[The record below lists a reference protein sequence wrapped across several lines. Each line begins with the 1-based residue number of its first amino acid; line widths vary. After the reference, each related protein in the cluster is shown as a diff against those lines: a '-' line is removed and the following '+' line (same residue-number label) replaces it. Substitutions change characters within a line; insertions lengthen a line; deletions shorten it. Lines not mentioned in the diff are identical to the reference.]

1 MLKIKAI
8 RPELLT
14 LLASGFFLLAFNQA
28 LWQHLLQIT
37 SADGQGWLLR
47 GAFVLLVLAVFNLV
61 LTLLAFR
68 WVLKP
73 TLSVLLLCGAG
84 ATYFMN
90 QYGTLIDKEMLRNIA
105 ETNPSEAFDL
115 LSLKFAAYLLLL
127 GVLPCWLV
135 WQTPVNYRIWH
146 RELFSKAV
154 VLTGCTALLGGVALA
169 NYQGL
174 SSLFRNHH
182 ELRLMV
188 TPSNIVGASSSYLRE
203 QLASAKQPFQ
213 LVASDALQS
222 ANWQSH
228 ARKSLTVLVIGESA
242 RAENFGLLGYARN
255 TTPELSQE
263 DDLISFNNVSSCGT
277 ETAVSVPCMFSN
289 MGRADYKAQIAKN
302 QDSLLD
308 VLKRAGLNV
317 IWRDN
322 QAGCKGTC
330 DRVTLEDVSNDKDA
344 ALCNS
349 QECFDEILLKN
360 LQHFIDNL
368 QQDTVL
374 VLHQMGSH
382 GPEYFKR
389 VPKAFE
395 RFTPVCTSNALNE
408 CSQEEIVNAYDNTI
422 LYTDHVLATLIDL
435 LRKNEQ
441 KIDTG
446 MLYLSDH
453 GESLGE
459 YNLFLHGAPYMM
471 APEQQKHV
479 GMFAWFSKGYQLSA
493 GLDSQCLRGERDK
506 ALSHDNLFHSM
517 LGLLQVDTRAYNPRL
532 DLFAGCHTPPID
544 AEATALSDGKNDK
557 TRAVHPARHSG

>member
-37 SADGQGWLLR
+37 SADGSGWLLR
-47 GAFVLLVLAVFNLV
+47 GAFVMLVLAVFNLV

-73 TLSVLLLCGAG
+73 TLTVLLLCGAG
-84 ATYFMN
+84 AAYFMN
-90 QYGTLIDKEMLRNIA
+90 QYGVMIDKGMLRNIA

-115 LSLKFAAYLLLL
+115 LSFKFVAYLLLL
-127 GVLPCWLV
+127 GVLPSWLI
-135 WQTPVNYRIWH
+135 WQTPVNYRVWH
-146 RELFSKAV
+146 RELLSKAA
-154 VLTGCTALLGGVALA
+154 VLLGCTALLGGVALG

-188 TPSNIVGASSSYLRE
+188 TPSNIVGATSSYLRE
-203 QLASAKQPFQ
+203 QLASAKQPFHII
-213 LVASDALQS
+213 AGDALQAPS
-222 ANWQSH
+222 WQKH
-228 ARKSLTVLVIGESA
+228 TRKSLTVLVVGESA
-242 RAENFGLLGYARN
+242 RAENFGLLGYGRD
-255 TTPELSQE
+255 TTPQLRQQ

-289 MGRADYKAQIAKN
+289 MGRDGYKAEIAKN

-308 VLKRAGLNV
+308 VLKRAGLDV

-330 DRVTLEDVSNDKDA
+330 DRVTLEDVSNAKDT

-349 QECFDEILLKN
+349 QECYDDILLKN
-360 LQHFIDNL
+360 LQSFIDNL
-368 QQDTVL
+368 QHDTVL

-395 RFTPVCTSNALNE
+395 KFTPVCTSNALNE
-408 CSQEEIVNAYDNTI
+408 CSKEQIVNAYDNTI
-422 LYTDHVLATLIDL
+422 LYTDHVLATLIDV
-435 LRKNEQ
+435 LRNNEQ
-441 KIDTG
+441 KIDSG
-446 MLYLSDH
+446 MLYIADH

-459 YNLFLHGAPYMM
+459 YNLFLHGTPYVM

-479 GMFAWFSKGYQLSA
+479 GMFAWFSKGYQQSA
-493 GLDSQCLRGERDK
+493 GFDSQCLRGERDK

-517 LGLLQVDTRAYNPRL
+517 LGLLQVDTSAYNAGL
-532 DLFAGCHTPPID
+532 DLFASCRQ
-544 AEATALSDGKNDK
+544 EATLAQQ
-557 TRAVHPARHSG
+557 

>member
-37 SADGQGWLLR
+37 SADSSGWLLR
-47 GAFVLLVLAVFNLV
+47 GAFVLLVLAIFNLV

-73 TLSVLLLCGAG
+73 TLTALLLCGAG
-84 ATYFMN
+84 AAYFMN
-90 QYGTLIDKEMLRNIA
+90 QYGVMIDKGMLRNIA

-115 LSLKFAAYLLLL
+115 LSFKFVAYLLLL
-127 GVLPCWLV
+127 GVLPSWLL
-135 WQTPVNYRIWH
+135 WQTPVNYRVWH
-146 RELFSKAV
+146 RELLSKAV
-154 VLTGCTALLGGVALA
+154 VLVGCTVMLGGVALG

-182 ELRLMV
+182 ELRLMA
-188 TPSNIVGASSSYLRE
+188 TPSNILGATSSYLSE

-213 LVASDALQS
+213 VIASDALRSPSLQ
-222 ANWQSH
+222 NNL
-228 ARKSLTVLVIGESA
+228 RKSLTVLVVGESA
-242 RAENFGLLGYARN
+242 RAENFGLLGYGRD
-255 TTPELSQE
+255 TTPQLRQQ
-263 DDLISFNNVSSCGT
+263 DDLISFANVSSCGT

-289 MGRADYKAQIAKN
+289 MGRAGYKAQIAKN

-308 VLKRAGLNV
+308 VLKRAGLDV

-330 DRVTLEDVSNDKDA
+330 DRVTLEDVSNAKDA

-349 QECFDEILLKN
+349 QECYDEILLKN
-360 LQHFIDNL
+360 LQSFIDNL
-368 QQDTVL
+368 QHDTVL

-395 RFTPVCTSNALNE
+395 KFTPVCTSNALNE
-408 CSQEEIVNAYDNTI
+408 CTKEQIVNAYDNTI
-422 LYTDHVLATLIDL
+422 LYTDHVLATLIDV
-435 LRKNEQ
+435 LRNNEQ
-441 KIDTG
+441 KIDSG
-446 MLYLSDH
+446 MVYIADH

-459 YNLFLHGAPYMM
+459 YNLFLHGTPYVM

-479 GMFAWFSKGYQLSA
+479 GMFAWFSKGYQQSA
-493 GLDSQCLRGERDK
+493 GFDSQCLRGERDK

-517 LGLLQVDTRAYNPRL
+517 LGLLHVDTSAYNAGL
-532 DLFAGCHTPPID
+532 DLFANCRQ
-544 AEATALSDGKNDK
+544 EATIAQQ
-557 TRAVHPARHSG
+557 